1 MTKREIEAD
10 LRKIYRDMESW
21 PRLNAKLE
29 YRISAS
35 EVRRR
40 ELLLIG
46 KEELYKLEDAK
57 KSKDKPAMDMHEA
70 IYNLIRVL

>member
-21 PRLNAKLE
+21 PRRNAKLE

-46 KEELYKLEDAK
+46 
-57 KSKDKPAMDMHEA
+57 
-70 IYNLIRVL
+70 